1 MTDTN
6 RISQAAALR
15 RETFR
20 KAMFEHWGA
29 HLFKQRAGIPV
40 RARAST
46 RLTGQR
52 NVGDIKVGIVGGGMA
67 GLYAGLL
74 LQALGIQFEIFE
86 AAPTPGGRVRTHYF
100 NDGSH
105 QYAEMGAMRFPQNFM
120 QSRLFNFW
128 DYLNETS
135 RQHPG
140 ARLIPRIPY
149 VMHDATPSPS
159 AGNLLCYNGMRP
171 VTRNRAAADNAT
183 LGFDQ
188 ALSGPEY
195 EPFREGGKLKP
206 AATLLDT
213 ALDVFIKKFEDD
225 GIDSA
230 WAYMMTYDSYSA
242 RSYLEEIGDGT
253 TPYPSRLIDYLE
265 TVLSYSGMFDLA
277 LTEMVLDQFSFSSTE
292 HWFAMEGGTSRI
304 TDEMANRL
312 PPTAIRTGTR
322 VTRLEETDAGA
333 VIHYDHGNGTR
344 PNTARFDRV
353 FVTLANSAL
362 RFIDTPST
370 WAAGKYEAI
379 RMLKMTNATKI
390 ALGFKTRFWERP
402 GPYSEGMKGGQSDT
416 DLPVRSIVYPS
427 FGIGEAGPAY
437 LLGSYCWQND
447 ADKFSHLSDTEMLDV
462 ALRSVVHLHGDI
474 AREQY
479 LGHGAAIVWN
489 RDPSVG
495 GAFEFFQAAQFG
507 EIFQNAQAP
516 DGLFNFAGEHLDM
529 VHYWIAGA
537 FNSAYRVVWE
547 TLILEGLD
555 SEANLDTL
563 FEALGGGDLNP
574 TMIPHVEGSIQ
585 LFNQLFEAAAAA

>member
-206 AATLLDT
+206 AATLLDA

>member
-6 RISQAAALR
+6 QLSQAAALR

-29 HLFKQRAGIPV
+29 HLFKQRAGKPV

-52 NVGDIKVGIVGGGMA
+52 KLGDLKVGIVGGGMA

-74 LQALGIQFEIFE
+74 LQELGIQFEIFE

-100 NDGSH
+100 NNGSH
-105 QYAEMGAMRFPQNFM
+105 QYAEMGAMRFPHNSM

-140 ARLIPRIPY
+140 AQLIPRIPY

-159 AGNLLCYNGMRP
+159 AGNLLCYNGKQP

-206 AATLLDT
+206 AATLMDA
-213 ALDVFIKKFEDD
+213 ALDVFIKKFEDE

-242 RSYLEEIGDGT
+242 RSYLEEVGDGT
-253 TPYPSRLIDYLE
+253 TPYPSRLVDYLE
-265 TVLSYSGMFDLA
+265 TVLSYSGMLDLA
-277 LTEMVLDQFSFSSTE
+277 LTEMVLDLFSFTSTE
-292 HWFAMEGGTSRI
+292 HWFAMDGGTSRI
-304 TDEMANRL
+304 TDEMVNRL
-312 PPTAIRTGTR
+312 PSTTIRTGAR

-333 VIHYDHGNGTR
+333 VIHYDHGSGTR
-344 PNTARFDRV
+344 PNAARFDRV

-390 ALGFKTRFWERP
+390 ALGFKTRFWEQP
-402 GPYSEGMKGGQSDT
+402 GPYSDGMKGGQSDT

-427 FGIGEAGPAY
+427 FGIGEDGPAY

-462 ALRSVVHLHGDI
+462 ALRSVVHLHGDV

-489 RDPSVG
+489 KEAYVG
-495 GAFEFFQAAQFG
+495 GGFEFFQAAQFG

-537 FNSAYRVVWE
+537 LNSAYRVVWE

-555 SEANLDTL
+555 SKTNLDTL
-563 FEALGGGDLNP
+563 REALGGGELNP

>member
-206 AATLLDT
+206 AATLLDA

-333 VIHYDHGNGTR
+333 VIHYDHGSGTR

-574 TMIPHVEGSIQ
+574 TMIPHVEGAIQ

>member
-6 RISQAAALR
+6 RISEAAALR

-29 HLFKQRAGIPV
+29 HLFKQRAGQPV

-52 NVGDIKVGIVGGGMA
+52 KLGDLKVGIVGGGMA

-74 LQALGIQFEIFE
+74 LQELGIQFEIFE

-105 QYAEMGAMRFPQNFM
+105 QYAEMGAMRFPHNSM

-128 DYLNETS
+128 DYLNKTS

-159 AGNLLCYNGMRP
+159 AGNLLCYNGTQP

-206 AATLLDT
+206 AATLMDA
-213 ALDVFIKKFEDD
+213 ALDVFIKKFEDE

-242 RSYLEEIGDGT
+242 RSYLEEVGDGA
-253 TPYPSRLIDYLE
+253 TPYPSRLVDYLE
-265 TVLSYSGMFDLA
+265 TVLSYSGMLDLA
-277 LTEMVLDQFSFSSTE
+277 LTEMVLDLFSFTSTE
-292 HWFAMEGGTSRI
+292 HWFAMDGGTSRI
-304 TDEMANRL
+304 TDEMVNRL

-322 VTRLEETDAGA
+322 VTRLEETGAGA
-333 VIHYDHGNGTR
+333 VIHYDHGSGTR
-344 PNTARFDRV
+344 PITAQFDRV

-390 ALGFKTRFWERP
+390 ALGFKTRFWEQP

-489 RDPSVG
+489 RDPYVG

-507 EIFQNAQAP
+507 EIFHNAQAP

-537 FNSAYRVVWE
+537 FNSAFRVVWE

-563 FEALGGGDLNP
+563 SEALGGGELNP